1 MAATGVDLTN
11 GNVFKTVATEA
22 QAVALEAIGWVRV
35 GSDTA
40 SDTTALGEF
49 PSIYED
55 FTNPGNPAFR
65 GAGVTGEGVT
75 TLGYYLK
82 KSSVSMTA
90 DQLQL
95 LIEAVGNR
103 LDSVDE
109 TFTSFSVVS
118 VLPTTTSI
126 SHTTIYILD
135 TYDSV
140 ATLTGASAGIP
151 VGMMVTNITDN
162 YNAWLEYTPA

>member
-1 MAATGVDLTN
+1 MAATGIDLSN

-35 GSDTA
+35 TADTA

-55 FTNPGNPAFR
+55 FTNPGNPSFR
-65 GAGVTGEGVT
+65 GAGLAGEGVT

-103 LDSVDE
+103 LNSVDS